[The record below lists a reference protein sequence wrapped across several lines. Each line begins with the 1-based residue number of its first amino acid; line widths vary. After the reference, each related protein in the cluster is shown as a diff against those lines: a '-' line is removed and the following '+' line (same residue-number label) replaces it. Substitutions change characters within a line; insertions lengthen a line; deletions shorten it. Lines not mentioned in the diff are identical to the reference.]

1 MGAAFA
7 PGRVRALSAF
17 QPVTYHR
24 VASSPTPMGA
34 SLPPE
39 LARLLEAAA
48 PASREQA
55 WDDFVAAYSR
65 LLLHTARSVAHDH
78 DAAMDAY
85 AYMLEALRDDG
96 FRRLRAY
103 QSVTNAKFTTWL
115 VVVVRRLCLDHRR
128 QRYGRTQSANPDAG
142 AARRRLAELVGE
154 DVDAAQIPDTAVGP
168 VAVLEERE
176 RSRLLESCREKLDPR
191 DRLLLKLR
199 FEDDLPARAIAE
211 VLGFASAFHVY
222 RRLDKVTAAL
232 RDCLRR
238 RGVTGPA

>member
-1 MGAAFA
+1 
-7 PGRVRALSAF
+7 
-17 QPVTYHR
+17 
-24 VASSPTPMGA
+24 MGA

-39 LARLLEAAA
+39 LARLLEAAD

-85 AYMLEALRDDG
+85 TQVLEGLRADEC
-96 FRRLRAY
+96 RRLRAY
-103 QSVTNAKFTTWL
+103 QTVAHAKFTTWL
-115 VVVVRRLCLDHRR
+115 VVVARRLCLDHRR
-128 QRYGRTQSANPDAG
+128 IRYGRQPEAG
-142 AARRRLAELVGE
+142 ADARPLRRRLADMLAEQL
-154 DVDAAQIPDTAVGP
+154 DVADVRASDEDAAAVIE
-168 VAVLEERE
+168 ADELR
-176 RSRLLESCREKLDPR
+176 RLLEACSSALDPA